1 MHERSLSLQ
10 MTSAFVLDSQLHGI
24 KYVVL
29 LNKLWELE
37 KSLINIMKWK
47 VVLLYMY
54 VWRKVE
60 VNDIN
65 YLVHHTSRTVW
76 SKDA

>member
-37 KSLINIMKWK
+37 KSLINIMKWE

-54 VWRKVE
+54 VW
-60 VNDIN
+60 
-65 YLVHHTSRTVW
+65 
-76 SKDA
+76 